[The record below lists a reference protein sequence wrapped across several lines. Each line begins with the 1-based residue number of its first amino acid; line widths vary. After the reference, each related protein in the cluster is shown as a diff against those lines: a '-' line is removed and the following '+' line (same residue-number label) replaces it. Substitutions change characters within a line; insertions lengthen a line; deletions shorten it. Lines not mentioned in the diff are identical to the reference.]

1 MINHP
6 QSMLEALSVE
16 RIRKQYLLLFISYL
30 SMAFMLVM
38 GIHHVGGNTGLQSLL
53 FGGTALSALSM
64 VLYHVKKD
72 LDRTLYRQAWLFALF
87 LLALVYHG
95 GYQQT
100 ALFWVFPAPPIL
112 YGLLG
117 PRLGSGLNAI
127 VWLCCAALLFGPEIG
142 QTHYG
147 DAESSRFL
155 AALFGLILACGI
167 KEHFRAISHQSMDL
181 LQRSK
186 EQLANTDALTGL
198 ANRRFFQDVLPLYL
212 EQQPERFFPLCV
224 IAIDIDHFKHIN
236 DSFGHSSGDA
246 TLQQIATLLRQKL
259 RQQDIAV
266 RLGGEEFLLVLPRTR
281 LEDATLVANKLRQV
295 IAQQRLLPN
304 QPELVITSSFG
315 VAYINTL
322 ADLDEGVRRAD
333 ALLYQAKAE
342 GRNQVCAES

>member
-1 MINHP
+1 
-6 QSMLEALSVE
+6 MLEALSVE

-30 SMAFMLVM
+30 SMSFMLVM
-38 GIHHVGGNTGLQSLL
+38 GIHHVGGNASLQGLL
-53 FGGTALSALSM
+53 FGGVALSAVSM
-64 VLYHVKKD
+64 LVYHLKKD
-72 LDRTLYRQAWLFALF
+72 LDRALYRQGVLFAVF

-112 YGLLG
+112 YGLLAS
-117 PRLGSGLNAI
+117 RLGSMLN
-127 VWLCCAALLFGPEIG
+127 VLLWLCCALLLFGPDIG

-147 DAESSRFL
+147 AAESGRFL

-167 KEHFRAISHQSMDL
+167 KEHFRALSHQSMDL

-186 EQLANTDALTGL
+186 ELLANTDALTGL
-198 ANRRFFQDVLPLYL
+198 ANRRFYQDVLPLHL

-224 IAIDIDHFKHIN
+224 IALDIDHFKHIN
-236 DSFGHSSGDA
+236 DSFGHGSGDA
-246 TLQQIATLLRQKL
+246 VLQQIAQVLRYKL

-266 RLGGEEFLLVLPRTR
+266 RYGGEEFLLLLPRTR
-281 LEDATLVANKLRQV
+281 LEDASLVANKLRQI

-315 VAYINTL
+315 VTQVSDLATL
-322 ADLDEGVRRAD
+322 EQGVQRAD
-333 ALLYQAKAE
+333 TLLYQAKAK
-342 GRNQVCAES
+342 GRNQVCTESQ